1 MAVSDTLAEISSEA
15 EPQAWHPEAVPPH
28 AVIAKSVQ
36 PREETL
42 EELERYY
49 GPQYETHLYG

>member
-15 EPQAWHPEAVPPH
+15 ELRELHGTPAPR
-28 AVIAKSVQ
+28 VIAKAIQ

-49 GPQYETHLYG
+49 GPLYETHLYG

>member
-15 EPQAWHPEAVPPH
+15 ELWELLGTPAPH
-28 AVIAKSVQ
+28 VIAKTIQ
-36 PREETL
+36 PRKETL
-42 EELERYY
+42 EQLERYY

>member
-1 MAVSDTLAEISSEA
+1 MAVTDTLAEISSEA
-15 EPQAWHPEAVPPH
+15 ELRELLGTPAPR
-28 AVIAKSVQ
+28 VIAKAIQ

-49 GPQYETHLYG
+49 GPQYQKHLYG

>member
-15 EPQAWHPEAVPPH
+15 EPRELLGTPAPH
-28 AVIAKSVQ
+28 AVIAKTIQ

-49 GPQYETHLYG
+49 GPQHETHPYG

>member
-15 EPQAWHPEAVPPH
+15 ELRELLGTPASR
-28 AVIAKSVQ
+28 VIAKTSQ
-36 PREETL
+36 PREQTL